1 MAAAAVS
8 AQKSAP
14 ARTTAPGN
22 VDAIARAENFA
33 AFLPPLL
40 LAAER
45 VAATVAQGV
54 HGRRR
59 TGPGDAFW
67 QFRRYSAGDSIGRI
81 DWRQTAKRMQAFV
94 RENEWEAAESIWLWR
109 DPSPSMAW
117 ASPQALESKQQR
129 ADLLLLACASL
140 LLRGGERVALL
151 GAPERP
157 SNGRLVLPRMAER
170 LALQRQQVAALS
182 DAAGRA
188 AASLPPP
195 AALPRHGQV
204 ALFGDFLYPLE
215 EIATRLR
222 GLADQG
228 VKGCVVRIV
237 DPAEEDFPYKGRT
250 RFLGLEGEGEMLA
263 PRAEILGDAW
273 RAAFAAHQAGL
284 ADICRRLG
292 WHHIKHRTDK
302 PAEALLMALY
312 LALEGDGAREGRR
325 R

>member
-1 MAAAAVS
+1 M
-8 AQKSAP
+8 
-14 ARTTAPGN
+14 PGN
-22 VDAIARAENFA
+22 ADSVNRAENFA

-45 VAATVAQGV
+45 VAATVEQGV

-59 TGPGDAFW
+59 TGAGDAFW
-67 QFRRYSAGDSIGRI
+67 QFRRYSPGDSIGRI

-94 RENEWEAAESIWLWR
+94 RENEWEAAESVWLWR

-117 ASPQALESKQQR
+117 ASPQALERKDQR
-129 ADLLLLACASL
+129 ADLLVLACASL

-157 SNGRLVLPRMAER
+157 SAGRRVLPRMAER
-170 LALQRQQVAALS
+170 LALQRQSVLAGT
-182 DAAGRA
+182 DAERA

-195 AALPRHGQV
+195 AALPRHGQAV
-204 ALFGDFLYPLE
+204 LFGDFLYPLP
-215 EIATRLR
+215 EIAARLR

-263 PRAEILGDAW
+263 PRAETLADDW

-312 LALEGDGAREGRR
+312 LALEGGNMREGRR

>member
-1 MAAAAVS
+1 VIMAAAAVVQ
-8 AQKSAP
+8 QK
-14 ARTTAPGN
+14 TAASNNAANPRN
-22 VDAIARAENFA
+22 TVTRAEHFA

-45 VAATVAQGV
+45 VAATVEQGV

-59 TGPGDAFW
+59 TGAGDAFW
-67 QFRRYSAGDSIGRI
+67 QFRRYSPGDSIGRI

-94 RENEWEAAESIWLWR
+94 RENEWEAAESVWLWR

-117 ASPQALESKQQR
+117 ASEQARERKDER

-157 SNGRLVLPRMAER
+157 ANGRSVLPRMAER
-170 LALQRQQVAALS
+170 LAIQRGLEAS
-182 DAAGRA
+182 KRA
-188 AASLPPP
+188 EASLPPLVP
-195 AALPRHGQV
+195 LPRYGQTV
-204 ALFGDFLYPLE
+204 LIGDFLYPLP
-215 EIATRLR
+215 EIAARLR

-237 DPAEEDFPYKGRT
+237 DPAEEDFPYRGRT
-250 RFLGLEGEGEMLA
+250 RFLGLEGEGDMLA
-263 PRAEILGDAW
+263 PRAEQLAAEW
-273 RAAFAAHQAGL
+273 RPAFAAHQEGVAE
-284 ADICRRLG
+284 ICRRLG

-302 PAEALLMALY
+302 PAESVLMALY
-312 LALEGDGAREGRR
+312 LALEGGGSRDGRR